1 MRRKSVNGFT
11 LVELLIV
18 IAIIGIVASIA
29 SFTWQNYVR
38 NTNLKTAARELTS
51 DIQFMK
57 GKAIARNDL
66 IYTIDFNTAG
76 NTYTMLEGATTLR
89 EKTLADIGDG
99 IQFDEIAL
107 GGLFTLTF
115 EKRGTLSPF
124 GHITIKNS
132 KGSKAKITFNIT
144 GRTYVT
150 FTML

>member
-29 SFTWQNYVR
+29 SFAWQNYVR

-66 IYTIDFNTAG
+66 TYTIDFNTG
-76 NTYTMLEGATTLR
+76 DNTYTMLEGATTLR
-89 EKTLADIGDG
+89 
-99 IQFDEIAL
+99 
-107 GGLFTLTF
+107 
-115 EKRGTLSPF
+115 
-124 GHITIKNS
+124 
-132 KGSKAKITFNIT
+132 
-144 GRTYVT
+144 
-150 FTML
+150 

>member
-29 SFTWQNYVR
+29 SFAWQNYVR

-66 IYTIDFNTAG
+66 TYTIDFNTG
-76 NTYTMLEGATTLR
+76 DNTYTMLEGATTLR
-89 EKTLADIGDG
+89 EKKLADIGEG

-107 GGLFTLTF
+107 GGIPTLTF
-115 EKRGTLSPF
+115 EKRGTLSP

-132 KGSKAKITFNIT
+132 KGSTAKITFNIT

-150 FTML
+150 FAMQ